1 MSTINLT
8 PIIEAVFALLAAIVT
23 AFVIPW
29 IKSKLNENQ
38 LKELQ
43 IWVNAAVAAAEQ
55 IFSAPNSGAE
65 KKQYVIEFLKSKG
78 FTVDMDSIDNLIES
92 AVYALKGG
100 V

>member
-1 MSTINLT
+1 MNTINLT
-8 PIIEAVFALLAAIVT
+8 PIIEAVFALLGAIIT

-55 IFSAPNSGAE
+55 IFSEPGSGME
-65 KKQYVIEFLKSKG
+65 KKKYVVEFLESKG
-78 FTVDMDSIDNLIES
+78 FTVDMDSLDKLIES